1 VRRPETGINKAYP
14 VSFTYLVAVG
24 HFRCARKL
32 VTSSNI
38 NFDASPYVAV
48 AAADVP
54 FISKQTSTAK
64 VR

>member
-1 VRRPETGINKAYP
+1 
-14 VSFTYLVAVG
+14 VSFTYLVAG
-24 HFRCARKL
+24 GYFKCARKL

-38 NFDASPYVAV
+38 NFDASPSV
-48 AAADVP
+48 AAAEVP